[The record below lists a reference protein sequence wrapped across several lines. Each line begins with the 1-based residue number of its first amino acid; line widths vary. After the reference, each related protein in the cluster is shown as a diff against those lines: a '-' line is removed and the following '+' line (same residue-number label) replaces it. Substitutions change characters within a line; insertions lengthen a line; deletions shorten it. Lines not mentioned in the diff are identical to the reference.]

1 MEIQTTVEHE
11 IDANYL
17 HFVVFCGGS
26 VQWRHNGH
34 RPHYCLLNR
43 FFGRRSKKTS
53 KLRVTGLCAGNSP
66 QTGEFHAQMACNA
79 ENVSIWGLHHAI
91 CRVYL
96 THLRLNKMTA
106 IFVDDILKCIFLNEN
121 GTILIQISQKIVPRS
136 PTDKKRALVQLMA
149 GRRTGTKPLLEPMIT
164 QLTDAHMRH

>member
-26 VQWRHNGH
+26 VPVDFEQNYNDVIIG
-34 RPHYCLLNR
+34 
-43 FFGRRSKKTS
+43 
-53 KLRVTGLCAGNSP
+53 TGLTIVYSTVFSGADQRKHQSSASRAFVRGI
-66 QTGEFHAQMACNA
+66 HR
-79 ENVSIWGLHHAI
+79 

-136 PTDKKRALVQLMA
+136 PTDKKRALAQLMA